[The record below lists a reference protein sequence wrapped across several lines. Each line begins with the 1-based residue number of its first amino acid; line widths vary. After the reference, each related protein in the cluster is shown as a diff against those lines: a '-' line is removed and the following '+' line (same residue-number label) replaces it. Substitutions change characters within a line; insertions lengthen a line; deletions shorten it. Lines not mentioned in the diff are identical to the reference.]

1 MLIYI
6 KRKQLIKLLLL
17 LLLLL
22 LFKADL
28 KKKIYSRTSH
38 NIATT

>member
-6 KRKQLIKLLLL
+6 KRKQLIKLLL